1 MDTSVKH
8 IPLVTVL
15 MPVFNAEKYL
25 SDAVKSILSQ
35 TVRDFEFLIIND
47 GSTDASVKIIESF
60 KDSRIRLIHNEINS
74 GLIETL
80 NKGINL
86 ACGKYIARMDAD
98 DFSHPER
105 LAKQVQFLEQ
115 NAEVGLCATKVREMG
130 KTDNYWF
137 ASKHI
142 PVLLLFN
149 ATICHP
155 SVMFNNKKLK
165 SNLVYPN
172 EFIHAEDYALWIHII
187 KQSKIEML
195 DEILLDYRVSL
206 GQVTNKYADEQKV
219 SATAIRKKYL
229 KQMCFT
235 FTQEQLRI
243 HNLVGSN
250 EKIISSSDL
259 GAIEIWFQELLKQNG
274 YLKVF
279 DDNELEFVLSKLWLD
294 CCGNTL
300 IGLQAYSAYSV
311 SNLKS
316 AFNAGFGGKLK
327 LLIKCLIRR

>member
-1 MDTSVKH
+1 MDTSIKH

-25 SDAVKSILSQ
+25 YDAVKSILSQ
-35 TVRDFEFLIIND
+35 SLHDFEFLIIND

-60 KDSRIRLIHNEINS
+60 KDSRIRLIHNEKNS

-80 NKGINL
+80 NKGIKL

-105 LAKQVQFLEQ
+105 LLKQVQFLEQ
-115 NAEVGLCATKVREMG
+115 NTKVGLCATKVRKMG

-137 ASKHI
+137 ASRHI
-142 PVLLLFN
+142 PILLLFN

-155 SVMFNNKKLK
+155 SVMFNNKELK
-165 SNLVYPN
+165 GNLVYPD

-187 KQSKIEML
+187 KQRKIEML
-195 DEILLDYRVSL
+195 DEVLLDYRVSL
-206 GQVTNKYADEQKV
+206 GQVTNKYAIEQKI
-219 SATAIRKKYL
+219 SASKLREKYL
-229 KQMCFT
+229 KQMGFT

-250 EKIISSSDL
+250 EKIISGSDL
-259 GAIEIWFQELLKQNG
+259 GAIEMWFQELLKQND
-274 YLKVF
+274 YLKAF
-279 DDNELEFVLSKLWLD
+279 DNKELEFVLSKLWLD

-300 IGLQAYSAYSV
+300 IGLQAFSAYSI
-311 SNLKS
+311 SNLKF
-316 AFNAGFGGKLK
+316 AFNAGFGRKLK